1 MVKFTDEIQLTMV
14 ITCSQKERLL
24 LDGKVKE
31 GHAGVIKDEHSG
43 QSLILTSAE
52 VKEEIIQHI

>member
-1 MVKFTDEIQLTMV
+1 
-14 ITCSQKERLL
+14 

-31 GHAGVIKDEHSG
+31 GHAGVIKDVHSG
-43 QSLILTSAE
+43 QSLILTSVE